1 MQLGSPGIFCV
12 YFRGVAFMNSALTRP
27 GAAAWRVHL
36 AATCVALL
44 LLLILGI
51 CSVAMRTLVTDTCGL
66 QHELR
71 AYSLIFV
78 PAAIVVIAGASPYVK
93 ARYLSDSA
101 NAFFTSLL
109 VQGAWLFALA
119 LGLSGS
125 FALPAF
131 LKVSASFG
139 ADLPAPTVLVVC
151 LGHWLWLPMG
161 LLGVFSFV
169 QKRVVL
175 SRVWLRWLWAAEACL
190 FSFVWGA
197 MYLPIFVLGC
207 VM

>member
-44 LLLILGI
+44 LLLILAF
-51 CSVAMRTLVTDTCGL
+51 CAVAMSPLITDTCGL
-66 QHELR
+66 LHEIR
-71 AYSLIFV
+71 PYALICV
-78 PAAIVVIAGASPYVK
+78 PAAIVVIASASPYVK
-93 ARYLSDSA
+93 GRYFSDSA
-101 NAFFTSLL
+101 NVFFASLL

-131 LKVSASFG
+131 LEVLPPLAWRSRANLAPGVHG
-139 ADLPAPTVLVVC
+139 ALALVADGPAWRIQLCAKTRGPEQGMAALA
-151 LGHWLWLPMG
+151 LG
-161 LLGVFSFV
+161 
-169 QKRVVL
+169 R
-175 SRVWLRWLWAAEACL
+175 
-190 FSFVWGA
+190 
-197 MYLPIFVLGC
+197 
-207 VM
+207 